1 MYNPDYQASLD
12 HSCYKSLNQNQL
24 KFARDFFPTGNGT
37 FTSLDPRLID
47 VMRGGHRMDL
57 NVPAFDGT
65 IFSYDRTLPTSVR
78 PQTYPD
84 YESIH
89 GGQVYY
95 YQDDYLMQPYASPN
109 FQLRAYVN
117 PKIFQDPM
125 GSLKPE
131 YTRHP
136 LNETGYISDYRFDQD
151 ELFHRE
157 DMMALQ
163 MRRQNQSN
171 WSLYRNSQQVN
182 FPITRTP
189 NTF

>member
-1 MYNPDYQASLD
+1 MYNPDYEASLD
-12 HSCYKSLNQNQL
+12 HSCYKTINQNQL

-47 VMRGGHRMDL
+47 VMRGIRTDL

-65 IFSYDRTLPTSVR
+65 IFSYDRNLPTSIR
-78 PQTYPD
+78 PQTYANYKD
-84 YESIH
+84 IH

-95 YQDDYLMQPYASPN
+95 YEDEYLTQPYFSPN
-109 FQLRAYVN
+109 FQLRAYVE
-117 PKIFQDPM
+117 PKVFQDPM
-125 GSLKPE
+125 GSLKPQ
-131 YTRHP
+131 YVRHP
-136 LNETGYISDYRFDQD
+136 LAETGYVSDYRFDQD

-171 WSLYRNSQQVN
+171 WSLYQNSQQTS
-182 FPITRTP
+182 FPLTRNP
-189 NTF
+189 AGL